1 MARSCG
7 RACIVPG
14 ASEHI
19 EAPVVSSG
27 PAPGLFRRLHLALA
41 LLALACAAP
50 RDAKGP
56 RDPARPPARATAGAT
71 AVDDFGDTVSL
82 EPARRIVSLSPM
94 TTELLF
100 AIGAG
105 DRVVG
110 RTDFDVWPAAAK
122 RVPSVGAGIRPN
134 VEQVLAA
141 RPELVVLY
149 AANVNRGAARTL
161 RAAGV
166 RTLALKSDRLEDF
179 PRAAALLGAV
189 AGADAAAAVV
199 SDSVRRTLD
208 RVAASVAGLPR
219 PRVLWFLWDN
229 PPMVLGNGSYQSEL
243 LAIAGGENVYRDRP
257 EAAAQVS
264 MEDILTRRPEVVF
277 ADPGA
282 DVQLRT
288 SARWSGAGERRRWRI
303 VTIDD
308 TLLNRPGVT
317 LGMAAVSL
325 ARALHPGWRGP

>member
-1 MARSCG
+1 MSFR
-7 RACIVPG
+7 VPVRRFTPL
-14 ASEHI
+14 AS
-19 EAPVVSSG
+19 VM
-27 PAPGLFRRLHLALA
+27 
-41 LLALACAAP
+41 LLAIAACT
-50 RDAKGP
+50 RGDADRSG
-56 RDPARPPARATAGAT
+56 RPPARATS
-71 AVDDFGDTVSL
+71 AVRDTTVRLDDFGDTVNL
-82 EPARRIVSLSPM
+82 APAARIVSLSPM

-100 AIGAG
+100 SIGAG

-110 RTDFDVWPAAAK
+110 RTDYDAWPTAAT
-122 RVPSVGAGIRPN
+122 RVPSVGPGIRPN
-134 VEQVLAA
+134 VERVLAA
-141 RPELVVLY
+141 RPDLVVLY
-149 AANVNRGAARTL
+149 AANDNRAAARAL

-166 RTLALKSDRLEDF
+166 RTLALKSDHLADF
-179 PRAAALLGAV
+179 DRAAELLGAV
-189 AGADAAAAVV
+189 GGEPAAARLLV
-199 SDSVRRTLD
+199 DTVRRTLR

-243 LAIAGGENVYRDRP
+243 LEIAGGDNVYRDRA

-264 MEDILTRRPEVVF
+264 MEDLLARRPEVIF

-282 DVQLRT
+282 DVVLRT
-288 SARWSGAGERRRWRI
+288 SERWKGARAARGWRV

-325 ARALHPGWRGP
+325 ARALHPGWRAP